1 MFMMQSSAFSIP
13 LVQYKPKFMFRCIM
27 TFPLPGVLFKIDSR
41 VGQSNRTISFLIE
54 ATCFFCNWKSIT
66 TFLLAQLLHLN
77 QKKRKE

>member
-13 LVQYKPKFMFRCIM
+13 LVQYKPKFMFIW
-27 TFPLPGVLFKIDSR
+27 TFPLPGVVFKIDSR

-54 ATCFFCNWKSIT
+54 ATCFLCNWKSIT
-66 TFLLAQLLHLN
+66 TFLLAQLRHLN